1 MRLMSVALTEQA
13 VIDRIKT
20 VTRRRGW
27 KFIKPGDR
35 IQLCRKVMGRKVDE
49 PLVKLAV
56 VEVTS
61 VRREP
66 LHAITPGDVIKEG
79 FPQLN
84 AAEFI
89 VFFCKHMQVTADT
102 EVTRIE
108 WRYL

>member
-1 MRLMSVALTEQA
+1 MRLMSVALTEEA
-13 VIDRIKT
+13 VIDRSKT
-20 VTRRRGW
+20 VTRRKGW
-27 KFIKPGDR
+27 KHIKVGDQ

-49 PLVKLAV
+49 PLVRLAV

-66 LHAITPGDVIKEG
+66 LYAITPEDVVREG
-79 FPQLN
+79 FPGATVEQFV
-84 AAEFI
+84 E
-89 VFFCKHMQVTADT
+89 FFCRHMQVTPET